1 MGSTYSYLSVM
12 RLGEVERPNGIRFN
26 WRPFHLLIILQEMI
40 RSSQFRNHP
49 PGSMGKREQSTIL
62 KTDERSIHL
71 ELGHERR
78 FNR

>member
-26 WRPFHLLIILQEMI
+26 WRPFHLLIILQE
-40 RSSQFRNHP
+40 RFAP
-49 PGSMGKREQSTIL
+49 PNFATTPRGSMGKREQSTIL